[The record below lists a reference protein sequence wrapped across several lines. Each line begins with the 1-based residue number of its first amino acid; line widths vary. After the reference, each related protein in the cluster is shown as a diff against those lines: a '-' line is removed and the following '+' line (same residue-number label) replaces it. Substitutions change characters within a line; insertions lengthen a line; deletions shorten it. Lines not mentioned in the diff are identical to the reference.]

1 MSTRNLIIGVLLAI
15 AGFSAVYV
23 VVTRQTAVTPG
34 TSGQSASNPSTGT
47 TTTDSKP
54 KPKPKPFLDG
64 WEKPAATLVLSGEM
78 RGYLEPC
85 GCTAGQHGG
94 LGRRADLIQSLE
106 KRGWPLAGF
115 DVGGLVNRPTRTQTV
130 SKLDSALRSLQKL
143 HYKAIGIGREEV
155 QMDPANLWP
164 AADESPFVSANLV
177 IFPPEGE
184 LKIQDAFDEAFNF
197 GRRPWKLVKVGD
209 VKIAVTSVFGLRFQ
223 AEVMGPAGRLR
234 DIAPVDPIAALKMAL
249 PKMKAEEPDLLLLLS
264 HATVEESKDYA
275 QKFPEFDIVVTAG
288 SAEDGSAKPD
298 VVGKTLVLQVGAKGK
313 TVGVVGFYP
322 EAKER
327 LKFELADLDGRFEEH
342 KSMKD
347 QMALYQDVLKELDIA
362 KAQPPVPHPGKGAVD
377 GGDLRFV
384 GAAKCGECHT
394 KAYSK
399 WKNSPHAKAYDSL
412 ITGRKDE
419 KNVVARNHDPECLSC
434 HVTGWDPQE
443 VTPYISGYLFE
454 EPTTDR
460 KGNPVVPDLKG
471 QQCENC
477 HGPGSKHVEAEL
489 AWKKTNKR
497 TPAVDN
503 WRKFMH
509 NDLATA
515 KTTLCVRCHDG
526 DNSPNF
532 AHHMDE
538 YWKKVEHP
546 GKD

>member
-1 MSTRNLIIGVLLAI
+1 MSTRNLIIGALLAV
-15 AGFSAVYV
+15 AGFCAVYV
-23 VVTRQTAVTPG
+23 VVTGQPSG
-34 TSGQSASNPSTGT
+34 TSGQSATSDAPGT
-47 TTTDSKP
+47 TTAAKP
-54 KPKPKPFLDG
+54 TPKPKPFLEG
-64 WEKPAATLVLSGEM
+64 WAKPAATLVLSGEM

-94 LGRRADLIQSLE
+94 LGRRADLIESLE

-115 DVGGLVNRPTRTQTV
+115 DVGGLMNRPNRTQSV
-130 SKLDSALRSLQKL
+130 SKLASALRSLDQL
-143 HYKAIGIGREEV
+143 QYKAIGLGREEV

-177 IFPPEGE
+177 IFPPDGE
-184 LKIQDAFDEAFNF
+184 LKIQDAFDESYSF
-197 GRRPWKLVKVGD
+197 GRRPWKLVQVGD
-209 VKIAVTSVFGLRFQ
+209 VKIAVTSVFGLKFQ
-223 AEVMGPAGRLR
+223 AEVMGPSGRLR
-234 DIAPVDPIAALKMAL
+234 DIAPVDPIAALKMVL
-249 PKMKAEEPDLLLLLS
+249 PKMQAENPDLLVLLS

-275 QKFPEFDIVVTAG
+275 AKFPEFDIVVTAG
-288 SAEDGSAKPD
+288 SAEDGKEKPER
-298 VVGKTLVLQVGAKGK
+298 VGKTLVLQVGAKGK

-322 EAKER
+322 EGKER
-327 LKFELADLDGRFEEH
+327 LKYELADLDSRFEEH

-347 QMALYQDVLKELDIA
+347 QMALYQEMLKELNIA
-362 KAQPPVPHPGKGAVD
+362 QAEKAVPHPGKGSVD

-394 KAYSK
+394 KAFSK
-399 WKNSPHAKAYDSL
+399 LKNSRHAHAYDSL

-419 KNVVARNHDPECLSC
+419 KHVVARNHDPECLSC
-434 HVTGWDPQE
+434 HVTGWDPKE

-454 EPTTDR
+454 EPIADR
-460 KGNPVVPDLKG
+460 KGNPVLPDLKG

-497 TPAVDN
+497 TPEVDN

-509 NDLATA
+509 NDLAWA
-515 KTTLCVRCHDG
+515 KANLCIRCHDG
-526 DNSPNF
+526 DNSPKF
-532 AHHMDE
+532 KFEE
-538 YWKKVEHP
+538 YWEKVKHP